1 MGARNPWHPPPTR
14 ILQIKVTAVKAKS
27 LSINICVVCL
37 MRETQHQLHASDI
50 HIHVAPARLHPPTI
64 LDLNII
70 ATLMPSCTPCQ
81 IDRRKMSIAAY
92 QKRRVFILYTQFVQY
107 IVYVGQIVPPPPPLL
122 FHSCSHASIL
132 PVPRELSLMDPSKI

>member
-1 MGARNPWHPPPTR
+1 MTPSPTR
-14 ILQIKVTAVKAKS
+14 IFQIKVTAVKAKS

-50 HIHVAPARLHPPTI
+50 HIHVAPARIHPPTI
-64 LDLNII
+64 LNII

-92 QKRRVFILYTQFVQY
+92 QKRRVFVLYTQFVQY
-107 IVYVGQIVPPPPPLL
+107 IVYVGQIVPPPPLL

-132 PVPRELSLMDPSKI
+132 PVPHELSLMDPSKIKKKVYKSL